1 MKFQGYVRPDGK
13 LGIRNKILI
22 VALDE
27 CCDGLAKRIAE
38 GQPDAV
44 ILTNHYTCMLGGNEE
59 TFYTDGRHLCKPQCG
74 RRTGSGHGLRQ
85 HFDRPLHGCR

>member
-1 MKFQGYVRPDGK
+1 MKFQGYIRPDGK

-38 GQPDAV
+38 GHRDV
-44 ILTNHYTCMLGGNEE
+44 VVLTNHYTCMLG
-59 TFYTDGRHLCKPQCG
+59 
-74 RRTGSGHGLRQ
+74 RQ
-85 HFDRPLHGCR
+85 